1 MENGALMGALV
12 AEMGL
17 ITWRNFTQGT
27 DRVAGLPLPA
37 DYLAALGLF
46 GAFGLLRGQAAP
58 VGAALGWGF
67 VVATLLNAGPLKAL
81 GVPVSNKSG
90 GTPAGSVPV
99 GNAPR
104 PPGTGPS
111 PRA

>member
-1 MENGALMGALV
+1 MNKGLLAALAV
-12 AEMGL
+12 EVGL
-17 ITWRNFTQGT
+17 ITWRDFTTGS

-46 GAFGLLRGQAAP
+46 GAFGLLPGQ
-58 VGAALGWGF
+58 VGTALGWGF

-81 GVPVSNKSG
+81 GVPVATGKGSST
-90 GTPAGSVPV
+90 TPAGSVPV